1 MIVEQWIRLAVGG
14 ALMVAIA
21 VAVLGWYG
29 VRQRAPAVRAA
40 LRAVVQLAAVA
51 LVLSGAITNWILA
64 AVVVAIM
71 FTVAVVTA
79 ARRLRT
85 FRNALPATLM
95 ACGCGATVAVGLIV
109 GIPILDRGPKD
120 LIAVSGIIIG
130 GCMTAATLTGRNLL
144 TAIEARN
151 DEVEAWLSIGAT
163 RRQALIDLC
172 RRAVFEA
179 LVPGLDQTRTVGLVT
194 LPGAFVGAILAGAGA
209 EQAARFQL
217 AVLTGLICAQS
228 ITAVTLA
235 HIVGGNRSSLQ
246 SPGGSGRST
255 SATTGARLR

>member
-1 MIVEQWIRLAVGG
+1 MEHWFRLAVGG
-14 ALMVAIA
+14 TVLVAIA

-29 VRQRAPAVRAA
+29 VRQRGPAVRAT
-40 LRAVVQLAAVA
+40 LRAVLQLAVVA
-51 LVLSGAITNWILA
+51 LVLRGAITNWSLA

-85 FRNALPATLM
+85 FRHAVPATLV
-95 ACGCGATVAVGLIV
+95 ACGCGATVAVGVIV
-109 GIPILDRGPKD
+109 GVPILDRDPKD
-120 LIAVSGIIIG
+120 LLAVSGIIIG

-144 TAIEARN
+144 TAIAARDN
-151 DEVEAWLSIGAT
+151 EVEAWLSIGAT

-172 RRAVFEA
+172 RTAVFEA

-235 HIVGGNRSSLQ
+235 SIVGGNRSSLR
-246 SPGGSGRST
+246 PETGNTR
-255 SATTGARLR
+255 ATFGARSR

>member
-1 MIVEQWIRLAVGG
+1 
-14 ALMVAIA
+14 MVSIA
-21 VAVLGWYG
+21 VIVLGWYG

-40 LRAVVQLAAVA
+40 LRAVAQLAVVAV
-51 LVLSGAITNWILA
+51 VLRGAITHWPLA

-71 FTVAVVTA
+71 FSVAVVTA
-79 ARRLRT
+79 ARRLRA
-85 FRNALPATLM
+85 FRHALPAVSVAC
-95 ACGCGATVAVGLIV
+95 ACGAAVAVGVIV
-109 GIPILDRGPKD
+109 GIPILDRNPTD

-144 TAIEARN
+144 AAMEARN

-163 RRQALIDLC
+163 RRRALLDLC
-172 RRAVFEA
+172 RSAVFEA

-228 ITAVTLA
+228 ITAVALA
-235 HIVGGNRSSLQ
+235 HMLGGDRSSVPL
-246 SPGGSGRST
+246 RSREHR
-255 SATTGARLR
+255 SH